1 MKKLFITEKGKK
13 IFDDWNTIT
22 PWLGKIGTFI
32 DDYEIDY
39 VNYQI
44 CNTAKFRKILHC
56 IVDACTEIKD
66 SSKEKLH
73 KKISNKDFTDLFF
86 LDILEMR
93 EIDEN

>member
-1 MKKLFITEKGKK
+1 MKKLFITEKGRK

-39 VNYQI
+39 VNYRI
-44 CNTAKFRKILHC
+44 CNTSKFRKILHC
-56 IVDACTEIKD
+56 IVDACDDIKN
-66 SSKEKLH
+66 KEEMH
-73 KKISNKDFTDLFF
+73 TKISNKDFTDLLF

-93 EIDEN
+93 DIYED